1 MLFVVAVANL
11 NLIPAVS
18 ASGPVTLW
26 LWLIALSCFFWPQG
40 AAVTELAQKWPGE
53 GGIYLWAKRSFGEE
67 HGFLAGWCYW
77 LSNVVYLPT
86 VVLSCVGVGVYVF
99 GPTIQKLADSQ
110 AFTGIASLLII
121 LFLLALNVRGLSL
134 GKWISNLGALGT
146 IGGAAMIC
154 LLAMLTLYHHGS
166 ALHVADLHPDF
177 HDWRLFA
184 AFGTICYSLIG
195 LDLASIMG
203 DEIRDP
209 KRNLP
214 ISILIG
220 GVIAGFIYFGA
231 TLSMLIAMP
240 QKEIGV
246 LAGILQAI
254 NVMSARAGLV
264 GVVAPLALLECVAIV
279 GTASAWFS
287 GAARLPFV
295 AGVDRYLPRIIGRV
309 HPRYHT
315 PYVSLILFAV
325 LSSLLIATSFP
336 GRLGR
341 RGLPH
346 HAGSVRNPPARAIG
360 IHVSVAAQAHLECG
374 SRPLNANKGYL
385 TANGAGGLRATTF
398 VGLIVAF
405 IPSRQVN
412 SIWIFEGKL
421 IVACIDRLW
430 RGPVFLSASTSQG
443 THLRLSIPICS
454 PVRNT
459 ARDRASFKTSTSDEH
474 PYIRAPR
481 SYPVLPVG
489 WNPLLCYSRERPP
502 LLRGVDGRM
511 ELFFNSKRMSL
522 TVIDFRSSSP
532 GLPRL

>member
-1 MLFVVAVANL
+1 LARPIPTGKKKPGLDRVLGRRDLVLLFVVAVANL

-99 GPTIQKLADSQ
+99 GPRIQKLADSQ

-121 LFLLALNVRGLSL
+121 LCLLVLNVRGLSL
-134 GKWISNLGALGT
+134 GKWISNLGGLGT
-146 IGGAAMIC
+146 IGGAAIIC
-154 LLAMLTLYHHGS
+154 LLAFMTLRHHGS
-166 ALHVADLHPDF
+166 ALHVADLHIGF

-195 LDLASIMG
+195 LDLASVMG

-220 GVIAGFIYFGA
+220 GVIAGLIYFGT

-240 QKEIGV
+240 QKDIGV

-254 NVMSARAGLV
+254 NVMSMRTGLIW
-264 GVVAPLALLECVAIV
+264 VVAPLALLECIAIL

-295 AGVDRYLPRIIGRV
+295 AGVDRYLPAIIGRV

-315 PYVSLILFAV
+315 PYISLILFAI
-325 LSSLLIATSFP
+325 LSSLLIATSF
-336 GRLGR
+336 LG
-341 RGLPH
+341 
-346 HAGSVRNPPARAIG
+346 
-360 IHVSVAAQAHLECG
+360 VSVGEAYLTMLDLAVILQLVPSTYMFLSLLKHTW
-374 SRPLNANKGYL
+374 SKDSQLNANKYYL
-385 TANGAGGLRATTF
+385 TANATAGLAATG
-398 VGLIVAF
+398 VGLVVAF

-412 SIWIFEGKL
+412 SVWIFEAKL
-421 IVACIDRLW
+421 VAACVIVFGA
-430 RGPVFLSASTSQG
+430 A
-443 THLRLSIPICS
+443 
-454 PVRNT
+454 
-459 ARDRASFKTSTSDEH
+459 
-474 PYIRAPR
+474 
-481 SYPVLPVG
+481 
-489 WNPLLCYSRERPP
+489 
-502 LLRGVDGRM
+502 
-511 ELFFNSKRMSL
+511 LFFYQQALRKAR
-522 TVIDFRSSSP
+522 TSP
-532 GLPRL
+532 AEELVPGVEYGS